1 MIKATETPVKFENG
15 YGNPIKKWYEDNTNK
30 TYSRAEPYES
40 GMFITINNHQCYYKH
55 LSSQFREL
63 YISILSALGIK
74 LKRSDVKEMIGKW
87 LGNRVTL
94 PPERKLLELLNYKV
108 PILLCG
114 VHNYKPDDYRSKGN
128 EYLHSHYFLYNI
140 HHYLPTKSIDM
151 MKTHSKIKDRLGRY
165 VKSRNYKKEQGIID
179 IEPVMDKVTHTTLY
193 DYLTTPNLAPEK
205 KNLINYIANNRHL
218 TSIQYPLTTIYSTKH
233 LC

>member
-30 TYSRAEPYES
+30 TYSRAEPYEC

-140 HHYLPTKSIDM
+140 HPHLQMLGSKS
-151 MKTHSKIKDRLGRY
+151 TWTSQPVAHHQCLDRGLLWPSLR
-165 VKSRNYKKEQGIID
+165 VRQRREFSF
-179 IEPVMDKVTHTTLY
+179 L
-193 DYLTTPNLAPEK
+193 L
-205 KNLINYIANNRHL
+205 
-218 TSIQYPLTTIYSTKH
+218 
-233 LC
+233 

>member
-1 MIKATETPVKFENG
+1 MKATETPVKLNNG
-15 YGNPIKKWYEDNTNK
+15 YGNPIKKWYEENTIE

-87 LGNRVTL
+87 IGNRVTL

-151 MKTHSKIKDRLGRY
+151 MKLNSSIKNRLGRY

-205 KNLINYIANNRHL
+205 TNLINYIANNRHL
-218 TSIQYPLTTIYSTKH
+218 TSIQYPLTTIYSSKH